1 MINRMRT
8 PVKAGVIALLVLVSV
23 VSIFPVV
30 WAVLTSLKSRV
41 DTFAIPPV
49 WFFVPN
55 FDSYF
60 SLFRDYDVMSYVA
73 NSVTITLVST
83 ALTLAFGALS
93 AYALSTMRFRGR
105 GVFLMIVI
113 MLRMIPP
120 VVLIT
125 PLYQLALAT
134 GLFDTQIVLIIVYT
148 ALNIPF
154 AIWLLK
160 GFFDDVPRELL
171 ESAQVDGCGR
181 FGVFRR
187 IVVPVSLPGF
197 FATAV
202 FTFVLCWNDFLFAFM
217 LTSSKARTLP
227 VFGASFIGD
236 QGIQWGQMTA
246 AGTVI
251 LIPVIVFSL
260 IVQRWL
266 VKGLTAGGVKG

>member
-1 MINRMRT
+1 MTRMSIGT
-8 PVKAGVIALLVLVSV
+8 KIVIWCLLAIVSV
-23 VSIFPVV
+23 VSVFPVI
-30 WAVLTSLKSRV
+30 WALLTSLKERI

-49 WFFVPN
+49 WFFVPT
-55 FDSYF
+55 FDSYV
-60 SLFRDYDVMSYVA
+60 SLLQDYDVLSYLG
-73 NSVTITLVST
+73 NSVLSTLVAT
-83 ALTLAFGALS
+83 FATLAIGSVS
-93 AYALSTMRFRGR
+93 AYALSTMNFRGS
-105 GVFLMIVI
+105 GAFLMAVI

-125 PLYQLALAT
+125 PLYQLSQSI
-134 GLFDTQIVLIIVYT
+134 GLFDTPLVLILVYT
-148 ALNIPF
+148 GLNIPF

-171 ESAQVDGCGR
+171 ESGQLDGCSR

-187 IVVPVSLPGF
+187 IVIPVSLPGF

-202 FTFVLCWNDFLFAFM
+202 FTFVLCWNDFLFAFV

-236 QGIQWGQMTA
+236 QGVQWGQMTA

-260 IVQRWL
+260 LVQRWL